1 MHCIEENLQ
10 TVPDQVCKVYTELN
24 YIKTIMY
31 HSCQR
36 TPQLVIVLDDVK
48 KEEIPHEFR
57 GRYHCIYPKKLN
69 DNEETCRYLMGI
81 LLDTEPIQLSS
92 SNI

>member
-1 MHCIEENLQ
+1 M
-10 TVPDQVCKVYTELN
+10 CKVHTEFN

-31 HSCQR
+31 QSCHR
-36 TPQLVIVLDDVK
+36 TPRLVIVLDDVK
-48 KEEIPHEFR
+48 KEEIPNEFR

-69 DNEETCRYLMGI
+69 ENEETCQYLIGI

-92 SNI
+92 SKI